1 MGQSDFGRAGPDPS
15 SHVASRG
22 LGDLIPPSRGSE
34 QHPGQGPRSSLLAG
48 RALWNLSPE
57 LGPVARTSG
66 GLPRQGGTA
75 SWVAPA
81 ESPQPPPHLQSLTR
95 QTFTACQGLW
105 DRKGMASWQGE
116 TTGHKAKTAPGG
128 ERAPWGRSGRVR
140 PEGFLEAAALGSGWK
155 DGQDWLVLCPAS
167 VTRMTYGTG

>member
-66 GLPRQGGTA
+66 GGFVASPDKGGQLLG
-75 SWVAPA
+75 WP
-81 ESPQPPPHLQSLTR
+81 LQSHLNPHPTLSHSLGKHLLHAR
-95 QTFTACQGLW
+95 DCGT
-105 DRKGMASWQGE
+105 
-116 TTGHKAKTAPGG
+116 
-128 ERAPWGRSGRVR
+128 ERAWPAGRERQQATKPRRLRVER
-140 PEGFLEAAALGSGWK
+140 EPRGGGVAG
-155 DGQDWLVLCPAS
+155 
-167 VTRMTYGTG
+167 